1 MTQIDI
7 DKYIDLNRKM
17 KIARIY
23 MRVSTDQQSLE
34 RQEHLVDDARK
45 AGYYV
50 AGVYKEKASG
60 ANAERAE
67 LMRLIN
73 DLQPDDVI
81 IAEKLDRI
89 SRLPLPDAEKLMQKI
104 KEKGARISV
113 PDLIDFSDI
122 IKSSDG
128 VARIVLDAMQELL
141 LKIALQNARDDYE
154 TRRRR
159 QSEGI
164 AIAKAAGKYKGRPAD
179 QKRLE
184 AIRKLRKQDL
194 SYQQIAE
201 ITGCSLN
208 TVWRALTENKSKK

>member
-1 MTQIDI
+1 
-7 DKYIDLNRKM
+7 M
-17 KIARIY
+17 KTARIY

-50 AGVYKEKASG
+50 AGIYQEKASG
-60 ANAERAE
+60 TIAERPE
-67 LMRLIN
+67 LMRLIS

-89 SRLPLPDAEKLMQKI
+89 SRLPLPDAEKLMAKI
-104 KEKGARISV
+104 KEKGAKISV

-122 IKSSDG
+122 IKSSAG
-128 VARIVLDAMQELL
+128 VAKIVLDAMQELL

-159 QSEGI
+159 QAEGI
-164 AIAKAAGKYKGRPAD
+164 VLAKAAGKYKGRPANL
-179 QKRLE
+179 KRIE
-184 AIRKLRKQDL
+184 TIRKLRKQSL

-201 ITGCSLN
+201 TLGCSIN
-208 TVWRALTENKSKK
+208 TVWRAVNESAHVRLQ